1 MIRGVKLSLF
11 ISIISVLVLAA
22 CGPAGPA
29 GSAGLPG
36 NPGNSGAP
44 GNPGLPG
51 PAGPEGPAGDD
62 AVASSSG
69 TAVLEAVGGSDV
81 HAGDTVS
88 IIGGGFAS
96 AEFVTFEWNWT
107 PFEMALSRVVGCQ
120 DAKSI
125 ARNTSAANSTN
136 PYCYDNGMRGNA
148 KKLGSAVA
156 DKISG
161 SIIHDFVVSATMP
174 PGVYTVAG
182 FGVDGSKASLVLNV
196 KASRPP
202 VSVSAGVESAKVP
215 TGASIT
221 IHGPAKAGDTITV
234 YGAGFHQ
241 GELVNIQLA
250 WTLAEFDA
258 AKERGCK
265 DEKSIAR
272 NTSAANRTNPYC
284 YDNGL
289 KGQVQKIGSGT
300 GDNVSG
306 AFATSFTVPASM
318 PAGVYSV
325 RGMGTDNTTHTAL
338 VVTE

>member
-11 ISIISVLVLAA
+11 ISIISVFVLAA
-22 CGPAGPA
+22 CAGPA
-29 GSAGLPG
+29 GASGLPG
-36 NPGNSGAP
+36 NPGAAGNPGAP
-44 GNPGLPG
+44 GNPGLSG
-51 PAGPEGPAGDD
+51 AAGPEGPSGD
-62 AVASSSG
+62 AASSSS
-69 TAVLEAVGGSDV
+69 TVLIAVGGSDV
-81 HAGDTVS
+81 HAGDTVNV
-88 IIGGGFAS
+88 IGGGFAS
-96 AEFVTFEWNWT
+96 SEFVTFEWNWT
-107 PFEMALSRVVGCQ
+107 AFEMALSTLVGCQ

-161 SIIHDFVVSATMP
+161 SISHDFVVAKTMP

-182 FGVDGSKASLVLNV
+182 IGVDGSKATLVLNV
-196 KASRPP
+196 KAPRPP
-202 VSVSAGVESAKVP
+202 TSISTGVESSKDP
-215 TGASIT
+215 SGASIT
-221 IHGPAKAGDTITV
+221 IFGTAKAGDTITV

-241 GELVNIQLA
+241 GELVNLQLA

-265 DEKSIAR
+265 DAKSIAR
-272 NTSAANRTNPYC
+272 NTSAANSTNPYC

-289 KGQVQKIGSGT
+289 KGNIQKIGSGT

-306 AFATSFTVPASM
+306 AFATSFTVPENM
-318 PAGVYSV
+318 PVGVYSV

-338 VVTE
+338 VITE

>member
-1 MIRGVKLSLF
+1 MRRGMIVSLLV
-11 ISIISVLVLAA
+11 SIVSVLVLAA
-22 CGPAGPA
+22 CAGPA
-29 GSAGLPG
+29 GAAGLPGVPG
-36 NPGNSGAP
+36 NPGNPGAP
-44 GNPGLPG
+44 GNPG
-51 PAGPEGPAGDD
+51 PAGAQGAEGPAGDEAAGSSSAVLI
-62 AVASSSG
+62 AVA
-69 TAVLEAVGGSDV
+69 GSDV
-81 HAGDTVS
+81 HAGDTVNV
-88 IIGGGFAS
+88 IGGGFTS
-96 AEFVTFEWNWT
+96 SEFVTFEWNWT
-107 PFEMALSRVVGCQ
+107 PFEMALSTLVGCQ

-161 SIIHDFVVSATMP
+161 SISHKFLVSATMP

-196 KASRPP
+196 KAPKAP
-202 VSVSAGVESAKVP
+202 VSVSAGVESVKVP

-221 IHGPAKAGDTITV
+221 ILGSAKAGDKITV

-250 WTLAEFDA
+250 WTAAEFAA
-258 AKERGCK
+258 AKVRGCK
-265 DEKSIAR
+265 DAKSIAR
-272 NTSAANRTNPYC
+272 NTSAANSTNPYC

-289 KGQVQKIGSGT
+289 KGNVQKIGSGT
-300 GDNVSG
+300 GDSVSG
-306 AFATSFTVPASM
+306 AFATDFTVPANM

-325 RGMGTDNTTHTAL
+325 RGLGTDNTTHAAL
-338 VVTE
+338 VITE

>member
-1 MIRGVKLSLF
+1 MIKGVKLSLF

-22 CGPAGPA
+22 CAGPA
-29 GSAGLPG
+29 GASGLPG
-36 NPGNSGAP
+36 NPGAAGNPGAP
-44 GNPGLPG
+44 GNPGLAGAAG
-51 PAGPEGPAGDD
+51 PQGPEGD
-62 AVASSSG
+62 ASASSSN
-69 TAVLEAVGGSDV
+69 TVLIAVGGSDV
-81 HAGDTVS
+81 HAGDTVN

-107 PFEMALSRVVGCQ
+107 AFEMALSTLVGCQ

-161 SIIHDFVVSATMP
+161 SISHDFVVSKTMP

-182 FGVDGSKASLVLNV
+182 FGVDGSKATLVLNV
-196 KASRPP
+196 KAPRPP
-202 VSVSAGVESAKVP
+202 TSISTGVESSKDP
-215 TGASIT
+215 SGASIT
-221 IHGPAKAGDTITV
+221 IFGTAKAGDNITV

-241 GELVNIQLA
+241 GELVNLQIA

-258 AKERGCK
+258 AKVRGCK
-265 DEKSIAR
+265 DAKSIAR
-272 NTSAANRTNPYC
+272 NTSAANSTNPYC

-289 KGQVQKIGSGT
+289 KGNVQKVGAGT

-306 AFATSFTVPASM
+306 AFATSFTVPANM
-318 PAGVYSV
+318 PVGVYSI
-325 RGMGTDNTTHTAL
+325 RGMGTDNTTHTVL
-338 VVTE
+338 VITE